1 MAQYPVL
8 SFLERYGDWV
18 AGAISS
24 ALLAAGIIA
33 VALGA
38 TLWWIAAA
46 ALGSIVLYVAAR
58 SYVELIRLMT
68 DMLMPK

>member
-1 MAQYPVL
+1 MSQYPVL
-8 SFLERYGDWV
+8 TFLERHGGW
-18 AGAISS
+18 I
-24 ALLAAGIIA
+24 AAGVGVTPFVAAVIA

-38 TLWWIAAA
+38 NLWWLAAGLLG
-46 ALGSIVLYVAAR
+46 ALVLFVAAR